1 MQKKIAQSTHCVPK
15 ERKKYVLLPQIK
27 THEPRYDNAFPSTFP
42 TANGT
47 YDAMFIATSHARMRT
62 EERD

>member
-27 THEPRYDNAFPSTFP
+27 THGQRYDNAFPSTFP
-42 TANGT
+42 TAYGT
-47 YDAMFIATSHARMRT
+47 HDAMFIATSHARMRT
-62 EERD
+62 EKRD

>member
-27 THEPRYDNAFPSTFP
+27 THGQRYDNAFPSASP
-42 TANGT
+42 TANDT
-47 YDAMFIATSHARMRT
+47 YDTMFIATSHARVRT
-62 EERD
+62 EECD